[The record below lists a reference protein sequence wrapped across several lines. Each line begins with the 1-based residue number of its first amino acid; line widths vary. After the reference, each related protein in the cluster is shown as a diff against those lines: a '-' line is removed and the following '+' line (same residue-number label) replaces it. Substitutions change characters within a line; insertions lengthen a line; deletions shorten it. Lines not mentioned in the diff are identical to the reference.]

1 MSAALPVAAVN
12 PEKYKQ
18 IMGFFVEA
26 GKTLPRYVG
35 LQLASLK
42 DVDFK
47 EFLRELAMAN
57 KSAPKMYVASMG
69 YFFKSLEWLPSLKE
83 FFLFALFIAIIYIII
98 EIIHNI
104 YINNQVAQQSRCIR
118 AKHTDE
124 NKVTVTDENG
134 NILYSVKYDPVN
146 RGTPTITCEHDGMG
160 TTKNTY
166 NVKTFDYQSNTAKT
180 IQQQCQQQQ
189 FTASGST
196 DTTAN
201 APLFYSGAPGLID
214 FMTTGSPE
222 YFQT

>member
-47 EFLRELAMAN
+47 EFLRELAMSN
-57 KSAPKMYVASMG
+57 KSAPKMYAASMG
-69 YFFKSLEWLPSLKE
+69 YFFKSFEWLPSLKE
-83 FFLFALFIAIIYIII
+83 FILFALFIAIIYIIV

-104 YINNQVAQQSRCIR
+104 YINNKVAQQSRCIR

-124 NKVTVTDENG
+124 NKVTVTDGNG
-134 NILYSVKYDPVN
+134 NVLYSVKYDPAT
-146 RGTPTITCEHDGMG
+146 RAAATIKCENDGMG
-160 TTKNTY
+160 TNANTY
-166 NVKTFDYQSNTAKT
+166 NVKTYDYQTNTPKT
-180 IQQQCQQQQ
+180 IQQQCQKQQ
-189 FTASGST
+189 FTATGGT
-196 DTTAN
+196 DTTTN
-201 APLFYSGAPGLID
+201 GSLFYSGAPGLID
-214 FMTTGSPE
+214 FMTTNNTA
-222 YFQT
+222 YFNP